1 MKKGK
6 EGICFYKRGD
16 LTGKT
21 YDSAMKTIEQIIKEK
36 RPDALLKI
44 DELLEKHGES
54 FEETL
59 IKSNIFEENEL
70 LDVFSEF
77 YELPCINSIGPDD
90 IDEEL
95 VKLLPIGFAK
105 NYRLIPL
112 RKEGEKVYM
121 AFAPPLDL
129 YAMDEVKS
137 LYGSQIEPVL
147 TTNKLLIDV
156 INKVYERGKE
166 VTDEIEDESLGI
178 FETDIHEPKDLLE
191 AEDEAPIIRF
201 VNSLMFQAVKD
212 KASDI
217 HIECFEK
224 EVSVR
229 FRKDGILHM
238 ITSVPKKIQSSL
250 ISRVK
255 IMAELDIAEK
265 RKPQDGRIRVKV
277 AGRDVDVRI
286 STVPTAWGESVVM
299 RLLDRTTVILSLE
312 DLGLEGEKLKSIDN
326 LIHRS
331 YGIVLV
337 TGPTGSG
344 KTTSLYASLERINS
358 PDKKII
364 TIEDPVEY
372 QIMGINQIQVNAK
385 VDLTFANGLRS
396 ILRQDPDVI
405 LVGEIRDRETADI
418 AIHASL
424 TGHLVFSTLHT
435 NDSAS
440 AITRLI
446 DMDIEPFL
454 ITSSLVAVVAQRLVR
469 VFCKYCKQPY
479 KPTDEELERI
489 GIQRSD
495 IPDGILFR
503 AKGCSN
509 CIETGY
515 SGRTAIFETLIVN
528 DDIRNLT
535 LSTADSTSIKKLA
548 VDCGMSTLR
557 MDGADKV
564 VKGVTSIDEV
574 LRVTEEDGLI

>member
-1 MKKGK
+1 M
-6 EGICFYKRGD
+6 
-16 LTGKT
+16 
-21 YDSAMKTIEQIIKEK
+21 
-36 RPDALLKI
+36 
-44 DELLEKHGES
+44 
-54 FEETL
+54 
-59 IKSNIFEENEL
+59 
-70 LDVFSEF
+70 
-77 YELPCINSIGPDD
+77 
-90 IDEEL
+90 
-95 VKLLPIGFAK
+95 
-105 NYRLIPL
+105 
-112 RKEGEKVYM
+112 
-121 AFAPPLDL
+121 
-129 YAMDEVKS
+129 
-137 LYGSQIEPVL
+137 
-147 TTNKLLIDV
+147 
-156 INKVYERGKE
+156 
-166 VTDEIEDESLGI
+166 
-178 FETDIHEPKDLLE
+178 LE

-229 FRKDGILHM
+229 FRKDGILHR

-255 IMAELDIAEK
+255 IMAELDIAER

-337 TGPTGSG
+337 SGPTGSG

>member
-1 MKKGK
+1 
-6 EGICFYKRGD
+6 
-16 LTGKT
+16 
-21 YDSAMKTIEQIIKEK
+21 MKTIEQIIKEK

-112 RKEGEKVYM
+112 RKEGEKVYI

-147 TTNKLLIDV
+147 TTNNLLIDV

-255 IMAELDIAEK
+255 IMAELDIAER

-331 YGIVLV
+331 HGIVLV

-372 QIMGINQIQVNAK
+372 QIMGINQIQVNPK

-396 ILRQDPDVI
+396 VLRQDPDVI

-557 MDGADKV
+557 MDGADKI
-564 VKGVTSIDEV
+564 VKGATSIDEV